1 MRAWSLAVLSPIQ
14 KYSLLYSK
22 ILKQKLKN
30 LRALRSFSEV
40 GKKNIRIDVEKMQE
54 KLAVGLKE
62 LPEGYGQENY
72 FFLLNMMS
80 DIDQQL
86 NHSLKKKFFGE
97 YTLEL
102 LCNDMKTMDDISN
115 IMTANIN
122 LLL

>member
-40 GKKNIRIDVEKMQE
+40 GKTNIKHRNIMKKQLLTALLAFVTIPFFASQQSNAELLTHLKNVRIDVEKMQE

-72 FFLLNMMS
+72 FFLLN
-80 DIDQQL
+80 
-86 NHSLKKKFFGE
+86 
-97 YTLEL
+97 
-102 LCNDMKTMDDISN
+102 
-115 IMTANIN
+115 
-122 LLL
+122 